1 MILCGFIP
9 MSDLCHI
16 THSHLIHCVLK
27 MMIRAALKWIS
38 VCIVVICIDWFKSYS
53 IRIKGVNVQSF
64 VVFILRSNT
73 GLLAW
78 CLLPCMLKSK
88 KKDMMSR
95 TLAGGGICMGGKT
108 LQPGESESRGE
119 TGKLAVLHSPLTVS
133 GSLCEADAAGFLF
146 FLLPVLLRW
155 MAGGFQQT
163 IWSLKA
169 CVTVMHHRV
178 GGWWFCLVI
187 LQINTRFWCVAL
199 MGIASYQWVMVC
211 LAAHG
216 HRGSIAG

>member
-27 MMIRAALKWIS
+27 MLIRAALKLIS

-108 LQPGESESRGE
+108 LQPRESESRGE
-119 TGKLAVLHSPLTVS
+119 TGKLWQSCTTEW
-133 GSLCEADAAGFLF
+133 EADDSAWSSCRPIHGSGVWLWWE
-146 FLLPVLLRW
+146 LP
-155 MAGGFQQT
+155 AISG
-163 IWSLKA
+163 
-169 CVTVMHHRV
+169 
-178 GGWWFCLVI
+178 
-187 LQINTRFWCVAL
+187 
-199 MGIASYQWVMVC
+199 
-211 LAAHG
+211 
-216 HRGSIAG
+216 